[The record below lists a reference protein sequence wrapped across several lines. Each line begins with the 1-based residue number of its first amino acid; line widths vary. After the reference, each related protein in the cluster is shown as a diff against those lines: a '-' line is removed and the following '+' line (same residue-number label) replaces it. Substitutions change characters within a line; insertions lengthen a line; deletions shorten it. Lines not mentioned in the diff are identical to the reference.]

1 MTKAFVQ
8 NGIVTDIARVD
19 PYTIF
24 QPAYAAQFIDAPDD
38 VQPGWLYDGSTF
50 TAPPVQP
57 ATVPQ
62 SVTMRQARLALLA
75 VGKLDTI
82 NTVIAG
88 IEPAAQRQAIQ
99 IEWEYA
105 QTVDRN
111 SPWVAG
117 LAPALALSDADLD
130 SLFVFAAQQ

>member
-1 MTKAFVQ
+1 
-8 NGIVTDIARVD
+8 
-19 PYTIF
+19 
-24 QPAYAAQFIDAPDD
+24 
-38 VQPGWLYDGSTF
+38 
-50 TAPPVQP
+50 
-57 ATVPQ
+57 
-62 SVTMRQARLALLA
+62 MRQARLALLA

-82 NTVIAG
+82 NAVIAG

-111 SPWVAG
+111 SQWVAG
-117 LAPALALSDADLD
+117 LAPALALTEADLD

>member
-1 MTKAFVQ
+1 MTKAFAQ

-19 PYTIF
+19 PFTIF

-38 VQPGWLYDGSTF
+38 VAPGWLYDGSTF

-57 ATVPQ
+57 AAIPQ

-105 QTVDRN
+105 QTVDRD

>member
-1 MTKAFVQ
+1 MKYAFND
-8 NGIVTDIARVD
+8 NGILRDVVMANPRM
-19 PYTIF
+19 IF
-24 QPAYAAQFIDAPDD
+24 DAGYASMFIEVPDEAEA
-38 VQPGWLYDGSTF
+38 GWLYDGTTF

-57 ATVPQ
+57 ATIPQ

-82 NTVIAG
+82 NAVIAG

-105 QTVDRN
+105 HTVDRN
-111 SPWVAG
+111 SQWVAG
-117 LAPALALSDADLD
+117 LAPALALTEADLD

>member
-1 MTKAFVQ
+1 MTKAFAQ

-19 PYTIF
+19 PFTIF
-24 QPAYAAQFIDAPDD
+24 QPAYASLFVDAPDD

-117 LAPALALSDADLD
+117 LAPALALSEADLD

>member
-1 MTKAFVQ
+1 MKYAHIT
-8 NGIVTDIARVD
+8 NGIVDFACENNPVNL
-19 PYTIF
+19 F
-24 QPAYAAQFIDAPDD
+24 AASYAAEFITAPDD
-38 VQPGWLYDGSTF
+38 VQTGWLYDGSAF

-111 SPWVAG
+111 SQWVAG
-117 LAPALALSDADLD
+117 LAPALALTEADLD